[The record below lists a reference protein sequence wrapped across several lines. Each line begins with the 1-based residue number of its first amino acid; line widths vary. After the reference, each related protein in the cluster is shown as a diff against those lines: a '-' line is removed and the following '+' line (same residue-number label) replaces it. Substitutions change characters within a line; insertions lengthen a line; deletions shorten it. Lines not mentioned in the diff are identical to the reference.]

1 MLRSKKLPAPA
12 HLPMFRGCSRAELA
26 SLAGLLTAVHVPAGR
41 VLTREGQPGRDFVII
56 EEGIASVRRAGELV
70 ATLGPG
76 DFFGEASLLAATP
89 RNATVEAVTDMD
101 IAVLSP
107 QEFAA
112 LLERSPHVAHRI
124 MKTAVTRLLPAA

>member
-1 MLRSKKLPAPA
+1 
-12 HLPMFRGCSRAELA
+12 MFRGCSRAELA